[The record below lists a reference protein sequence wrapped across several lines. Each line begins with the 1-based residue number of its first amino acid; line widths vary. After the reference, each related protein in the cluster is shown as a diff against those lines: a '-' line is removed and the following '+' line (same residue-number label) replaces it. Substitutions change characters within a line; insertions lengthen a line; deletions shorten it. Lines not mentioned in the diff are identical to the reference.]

1 MKKIVSILAIAI
13 MCLTSISA
21 SAFDNKRDTGA
32 VAGAVVGGVVGSQ
45 FGSGSGQV
53 AATIIGAVAGSL
65 IGSSIG
71 ESLDDRDRMAIRE
84 AHEEALYSDR
94 RAVIPWRGSEYG
106 SRTGSY
112 GNFRVLREGHHRRY
126 TQETCKNY
134 RSEIYSHSRREIRT
148 GTACQRPN
156 GSWYEVNNNEVIY
169 R

>member
-1 MKKIVSILAIAI
+1 MKKIVSILAITI

-21 SAFDNKRDTGA
+21 SAFDNKRQTGA
-32 VAGAVVGGVVGSQ
+32 VTGAVVGGAVGSQ
-45 FGSGSGQV
+45 FGTGSGQI

-71 ESLDDRDRMAIRE
+71 EALDDRDRMAIRE
-84 AHEEALYSDR
+84 AHEEALYSGR
-94 RAVIPWRGSEYG
+94 RTVVPWRGSEYG

-112 GNFRVLREGHHRRY
+112 GSFRVLREGHHRRY
-126 TQETCKNY
+126 AQETCKSY
-134 RSEIYSHSRREIRT
+134 RSEIYTRSRTEIRT

-156 GSWYEVNNNEVIY
+156 GSWYEVNNNDVVY